1 MIERVIILLA
11 MLAVAGLPTRGLG
24 QSTNVVAEAKEEATN
39 RRSLKELAAKTYES
53 LGTTA
58 TNAVDWLKRDW
69 EKIGAWK
76 YKITTVAVSDTSDA
90 ALESKLNDLGKEG
103 WECFW
108 VRQTRG
114 GLTLFFKKP
123 EKGIIAEALKHRP

>member
-11 MLAVAGLPTRGLG
+11 MLAVAGLPTRALG
-24 QSTNVVAEAKEEATN
+24 QSTNGLAEAKEEATN
-39 RRSLKELAAKTYES
+39 RRSLKELDAKTYDS
-53 LGTTA
+53 LSASA
-58 TNAVDWLKRDW
+58 TNAVDWVKKDW

-76 YKITTVAVSDTSDA
+76 YKITTFAVSDASDA

-108 VRQTRG
+108 VRESQA